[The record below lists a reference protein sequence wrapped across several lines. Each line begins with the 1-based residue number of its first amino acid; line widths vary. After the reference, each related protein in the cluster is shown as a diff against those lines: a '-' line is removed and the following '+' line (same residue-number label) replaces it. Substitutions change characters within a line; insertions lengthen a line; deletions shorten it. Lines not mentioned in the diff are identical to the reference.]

1 MLGQFWLQADSYVTC
16 GGWIDSPPGAYPDC
30 SSLMRDA
37 KFGFVPSRTKRASLP
52 TGRTQ
57 VQFNWSGLDFVS
69 DSDEWQV
76 VNQGGVNAP

>member
-1 MLGQFWLQADSYVTC
+1 MLGQSWLQADSYVTC
-16 GGWIDSPPGAYPDC
+16 GDWIDSPPGAYPDC

-37 KFGFVPSRTKRASLP
+37 KFGFVPNPPKRASLS

-69 DSDEWQV
+69 DTDEWRV